1 MAIFNLGSINIDHVY
16 RVPSLP
22 RPGETLSA
30 QEYSRGLGGK
40 GANQSIAAASAGATT
55 HHIGAIGKGDEWVL
69 EPFLCLGLDQAHIRS
84 LDQTTGHAIIY
95 VDAAAENCIVLYN
108 GANHAITEAQIDKAL
123 ALAKPRD
130 WLILQNETSLVA
142 YAAAQ
147 AKAHGMRV
155 AYSAAPFVAA
165 EVEAVSGSIDLLVLN
180 EGEADLL
187 RRELPGFEA
196 SHPDLAW
203 LVTRGA
209 KGSIYRHSGDVIEVP
224 SQPAQAV
231 DTTGAGDTYLGYFIA
246 ALDAGRTIREAMAEA
261 SAAAAIQVSRHG
273 AATAIPLRQDVDE
286 YLRNLVPPP

>member
-30 QEYSRGLGGK
+30 REYSRGLGGK
-40 GANQSIAAASAGATT
+40 GANQSIAAASAGAVT

-69 EPFLCLGLDQAHIRS
+69 EPFLRLGLDQAHIRS
-84 LDQTTGHAIIY
+84 LDQTTGHAIIW

-108 GANHAITEAQIDKAL
+108 GANHAITTEQIDTAL
-123 ALAKPRD
+123 ARAKPYD

-142 YAAAQ
+142 YAAARARAQ
-147 AKAHGMRV
+147 GMRV
-155 AYSAAPFVAA
+155 AYSAAPFAAADVA
-165 EVEAVSGSIDLLVLN
+165 AVSGNIDLLVLN
-180 EGEADLL
+180 EGEAGLL
-187 RRELPGFEA
+187 RQELPAFEED
-196 SHPDLAW
+196 HPDLAW

-209 KGSIYRHSGDVIEVP
+209 NGSLYRHGGDVIEMP

-246 ALDAGRTIREAMAEA
+246 ALDAGRTVREAMAEA
-261 SAAAAIQVSRHG
+261 TAAAAIQVSRHG

-286 YLRNLVPPP
+286 YLRNLVPTP